1 MAQYSRVQQSLHD
14 LSSDTRTGPPIYN
27 PNGPFNYGH
36 FNTGKPTPSP
46 NNIEL
51 DTLGANQNPMYQNAT
66 TVHSS
71 RPLQSRPRWK
81 RLGKTG
87 ITIIALG
94 TLIILVACAL
104 LIYLWQGAEKAK
116 NRQPRGEVWD
126 RIVFDGYA
134 AQLATICSS
143 AIQMSMNFQVGVLG
157 AAMAAIILET
167 SGCRLSD
174 LARLSLSRAFNSH
187 STPLEIFL
195 ITKGNRKAFFH
206 TILLLLTIMLTL
218 VMQFASAIL
227 LFDFNAIPVAA
238 PGTAK
243 SIAVGFDLSKD
254 LADFAGIS
262 YWQSK
267 PLAHWRYAETRPP
280 NANQTL
286 APKEV
291 ADTGDIYR
299 ALIPMGSVD
308 ERTSLE
314 YYSGPTIVGNVRTAC
329 VGPTFR
335 NATLEYVDTGDLSTA
350 GLYLQAEL
358 DGSTG
363 WSEGP
368 TINETQPARISCR
381 INNDWQQAKSTYWP
395 LSLCSFNKSDAAPAN
410 QNLKNPLSGRPYA
423 FQPVLLLNSSDA
435 LNGLAPIFDEAT
447 QTIPSSFAVPEN
459 LQASNFSRDG
469 PWTTGKTANGT
480 ALFQASVCFLSQFA
494 PLLYNVTMSGR
505 AIPSEPTSIARW
517 QTLQG
522 QNGTN
527 FLKQL
532 EAGSSLEAR
541 GILGL
546 DILEGPSSM
555 ASTGDENWD
564 ENVSWRIYTSLFKY
578 SKSGGWT
585 FNNDAISNWFDTVM
599 NWPAHPEHSHLLQ
612 TVLLKT
618 DDPAQAVQALFFRL
632 YQMIFYDL
640 LPYFTREQSVVTVNV
655 KKVVVP
661 IRWRGLIIIVASA
674 ILHLF
679 LMFATLIIFI
689 ISTKSS
695 MLGNV
700 WQAVSQIISPETSA
714 LVEVVSSNGMKD
726 VDIAKWVKS
735 TTHDEHVYGLST
747 SFDTGDSK
755 IRKI

>member
-1 MAQYSRVQQSLHD
+1 MAQYSRVQQGFYD
-14 LSSDTRTGPPIYN
+14 LSPGTRTGPPLFN
-27 PNGPFNYGH
+27 PNDPSNYGH
-36 FNTGKPTPSP
+36 FNTGKPTPFL
-46 NNIEL
+46 NNIKL
-51 DTLGANQNPMYQNAT
+51 DTLGANQHLMYQNAA

-71 RPLQSRPRWK
+71 RPLQSLPLWK

-87 ITIIALG
+87 ITIIGLG
-94 TLIILVACAL
+94 TLTILVACAL
-104 LIYLWQGAEKAK
+104 LVYLWQGAEKAR
-116 NRQPRGEVWD
+116 NRQPRGEAWD

-134 AQLATICSS
+134 AQLATICSA
-143 AIQMSMNFQVGVLG
+143 AIRMSMAFQVGLLG

-174 LARLSLSRAFNSH
+174 LARLSLSRAFDSD
-187 STPLEIFL
+187 SSPWDIFL
-195 ITKGNRKAFFH
+195 ITKGNRKAFIH
-206 TILLLLTIMLTL
+206 STILLLATMVNL
-218 VMQFASAIL
+218 VMAFASTIL
-227 LFDFNAIPVAA
+227 LFDFNTIPVAA
-238 PGTAK
+238 PNTTQ
-243 SIAVGFDLSKD
+243 SIAIGFDISKD
-254 LADFAGIS
+254 TAVFAGIS

-286 APKEV
+286 APKDI

-299 ALIPMGSVD
+299 AFIPMGSVD

-335 NATLEYVDTGDLSTA
+335 NATLEYVDTGDLSTS

-363 WSEGP
+363 WSQGP

-381 INNDWQQAKSTYWP
+381 INNEWQQGNSTYWP
-395 LSLCSFNKSDAAPAN
+395 LSLCSFNRSDAAPAN
-410 QNLKNPLSGRPYA
+410 ESLKNPLSRRPYA
-423 FQPVLLLNSSDA
+423 FHPVLLLNSSDA
-435 LNGLAPIFDEAT
+435 LNGLAPVFDEET
-447 QTIPSSFAVPEN
+447 QTMSLFAVPEN
-459 LQASNFSRDG
+459 LQISNSSRDG
-469 PWTTGKTANGT
+469 PWTTGRTANGT
-480 ALFQASVCFLSQFA
+480 ELFQASVCFLSQFT

-522 QNGTN
+522 QNGTD
-527 FLKQL
+527 FFKQL
-532 EAGSSLEAR
+532 EAGSSLEER

-546 DILEGPSSM
+546 DILEGPSSL

-564 ENVSWRIYTSLFKY
+564 EMVDWMIYSSLFKY
-578 SKSGGWT
+578 SISGGWT
-585 FNNDAISNWFDTVM
+585 FNNDAISSWFDTVA

-640 LPYFTREQSVVTVNV
+640 LPYFTQEQSAVTVNV
-655 KKVVVP
+655 KQVLVP
-661 IRWRGLIIIVASA
+661 SRWRGLIIIMAGV

-679 LMFATLIIFI
+679 LTLATLIIFI
-689 ISTKSS
+689 VSTKSS
-695 MLGNV
+695 MLGNA
-700 WQAVSQIISPETSA
+700 WQAVSQIISPETSVV
-714 LVEVVSSNGMKD
+714 VEAVLNNGMKD
-726 VDIAKWVKS
+726 VDVAKWVKS

-747 SFDTGDSK
+747 SFDKRGSK
-755 IRKI
+755 MRRI